1 MTRITTSDFFPTPPQ
16 RYSPV
21 LQATGMT
28 FTGTNSTYPTYNSYF
43 AKYGYLI
50 SFWIEV
56 NLSTV
61 TNFGTGQYS
70 LTIPFPSKYHTDVY
84 GGSIHD
90 VVSQGIDHF
99 SLKGHL
105 NSSSNNMSVWSIGSS
120 AKDELFD
127 HNSPFVLST
136 QDMFHMAFSYI
147 RE

>member
-1 MTRITTSDFFPTPPQ
+1 MTRFYDNTINLDSAVSTVRS
-16 RYSPV
+16 YNPV
-21 LQATGMT
+21 WSGTGIA
-28 FTGTNSTYPTYNSYF
+28 FTGTPAVGSYV
-43 AKYGYLI
+43 KVGNLVQVQI
-50 SFWIEV
+50 SVTFT
-56 NLSTV
+56 NV
-61 TNFGTGQYS
+61 TNFGTGQYF

-90 VVSQGIDHF
+90 VVNQGIDHF

-105 NSSSNNMSVWSIGSS
+105 NPSSNNMSVWSIGSS

-127 HNSPFVLST
+127 QNSPFVLST

>member
-1 MTRITTSDFFPTPPQ
+1 MTRFYDNTINLDSAVSTVRS
-16 RYSPV
+16 YNPV
-21 LQATGMT
+21 WSGTGIA
-28 FTGTNSTYPTYNSYF
+28 FTGTPAVGSYV
-43 AKYGYLI
+43 KVGNLVQVQI
-50 SFWIEV
+50 SVTFT
-56 NLSTV
+56 NV

-90 VVSQGIDHF
+90 VVNQGIDHF

-105 NSSSNNMSVWSIGSS
+105 NASSNNMSVWSIGSS

-127 HNSPFVLST
+127 YNSPFVLST

>member
-1 MTRITTSDFFPTPPQ
+1 MTRFYDNTINLDSAVSTIRS
-16 RYSPV
+16 YNPV
-21 LQATGMT
+21 WSGTGLAFTGIPATGSYVKVGNLVQVQISVI
-28 FTGTNSTYPTYNSYF
+28 FTN
-43 AKYGYLI
+43 
-50 SFWIEV
+50 
-56 NLSTV
+56 V